1 VRCSISLSLS
11 WLKKQRSL
19 NLHRFR
25 ETNMDRQSQPIRLA
39 ILSHRFQRN
48 DGQGRVNFE
57 VASAAL
63 HSGYQVTIV
72 ATTCSEE
79 LSGHPRCRFVKTGN
93 DGLPTELL
101 RNLAYA
107 NGSARWLR
115 AHRHEFDIV
124 KANGF
129 VTWEPCDIVA
139 AHFVHAAW
147 GRSPWYPFKNLRPYS
162 LYQRLYTALNT
173 RWERVAFTSAK
184 RVIAVARPLVHELV
198 DIGVRADNV
207 DVVWNGVDTSQF
219 HPGGSHRQFFGL
231 SPEATVAL
239 FVGDIRTPRKNLDTV
254 LRAMRQAP
262 GIFLV
267 VAGAVD
273 RSPYPALARDLD
285 VAQRVKFLG
294 QVKTIDLLM
303 RSVDMFVFPSR
314 YEAHPLVLLEAMASG
329 LPSIVSGTFG
339 ADEFIGG
346 GGFILDHPDDDQALA
361 AYMRTLAADPALRS
375 SMGAAGRR
383 RALEMHWSTTAN
395 HYLRIFEE
403 VIEQKHAGP
412 VGAIA

>member
-1 VRCSISLSLS
+1 MHSR
-11 WLKKQRSL
+11 
-19 NLHRFR
+19 
-25 ETNMDRQSQPIRLA
+25 SQPIRLA

-57 VASAAL
+57 VAHAAL
-63 HSGYQVTIV
+63 RTGYHVTIV

-79 LSGHPRCRFVKTGN
+79 LGSHPRCRFVKIGN
-93 DGLPTELL
+93 EQLPSELL
-101 RNLAYA
+101 RNLVYA
-107 NGSARWLR
+107 QGSASWLR

-129 VTWEPCDIVA
+129 VTWEPCDVVA

-147 GRSPWYPFKNLRPYS
+147 GRSRWFPFRNLRPYS
-162 LYQRLYTALNT
+162 LYQRLYTVLNT
-173 RWERVAFTSAK
+173 RWEKDAFTRAK

-198 DIGVRADNV
+198 EIGVRADNI
-207 DVVWNGVDTSQF
+207 DVVWNGVDTKQF
-219 HPGGSHRQFFGL
+219 HPGASHRQSFGL

-254 LRAMRQAP
+254 LRAMRQVP
-262 GIFLV
+262 DLSLV
-267 VAGAVD
+267 VAGAVQ
-273 RSPYPALARDLD
+273 RSPYPKLARELGVDE
-285 VAQRVKFLG
+285 RVHFLG

-339 ADEFIGG
+339 AGEFMGG
-346 GGFILDHPDDDQALA
+346 GGFILDDPDDDDALA
-361 AYMRTLAADPALRS
+361 HCMRILAADPAVRS

-383 RALEMHWSTTAN
+383 RALEMDWSTMADQ
-395 HYLRIFEE
+395 YLRIFEDI
-403 VIEQKHAGP
+403 IEQEHP
-412 VGAIA
+412 TRVGVMA

>member
-1 VRCSISLSLS
+1 
-11 WLKKQRSL
+11 
-19 NLHRFR
+19 
-25 ETNMDRQSQPIRLA
+25 MDRRSQPIRLA

-57 VASAAL
+57 VANAAL
-63 HSGYQVTIV
+63 QSGYHVTIV

-79 LSGHPRCRFVKTGN
+79 LSSHPRCRFVKTGN
-93 DGLPTELL
+93 EQLPTELL
-101 RNLAYA
+101 RNLVYA
-107 NGSARWLR
+107 QSSARWLR

-139 AHFVHAAW
+139 AHFVHAGW
-147 GRSPWYPFKNLRPYS
+147 GRSRWYPFRDLRPYS
-162 LYQRLYTALNT
+162 LYQRLYTVLNT
-173 RWERVAFTSAK
+173 RWEKDAFTRAK

-198 DIGVRADNV
+198 DIGVRADNIE
-207 DVVWNGVDTSQF
+207 VVWNGVDTKQF
-219 HPGGSHRQFFGL
+219 HPGASHRQSFGL
-231 SPEATVAL
+231 SPETTLAL

-254 LRAMRQAP
+254 LRAMRRVP
-262 GIFLV
+262 NLSLV
-267 VAGAVD
+267 VAGAVE
-273 RSPYPALARDLD
+273 RSPYPALARELGVD
-285 VAQRVKFLG
+285 QRVHFLG

-339 ADEFIGG
+339 AGEFIGG
-346 GGFILDHPDDDQALA
+346 GGFILDDPDDDEALA
-361 AYMRTLAADPALRS
+361 VYMRTLAADPAVRS

-383 RALEMHWSTTAN
+383 RALEMQWSTMADQ
-395 HYLRIFEE
+395 YLRIFEDVMRQE
-403 VIEQKHAGP
+403 HPTP
-412 VGAIA
+412 VGIMA